1 MFGLGWPESG
11 LGDARIFPVYST
23 GGYAWR
29 AEIYVNFLCILRVAM
44 LGEAKY
50 TAISCILRVAMLGEP
65 ASPGLLT
72 VVVPCAHIHTC
83 MCVCVYMC
91 TAFCVLRSAF
101 YSAGELPPARAGE
114 LPPALRPPC
123 GQQFPVF

>member
-29 AEIYVNFLCILRVAM
+29 AERYVNFLCILRVAM

-72 VVVPCAHIHTC
+72 VVVPGPRPKVV
-83 MCVCVYMC
+83 MPQ
-91 TAFCVLRSAF
+91 RSKGVPLEATK
-101 YSAGELPPARAGE
+101 SCLSK
-114 LPPALRPPC
+114 
-123 GQQFPVF
+123 

>member
-11 LGDARIFPVYST
+11 LGDARIFLVYST

-50 TAISCILRVAMLGEP
+50 TAISCILRVAMLGD
-65 ASPGLLT
+65 SPGYDSFRSSIVLALAIYYSFDSSIVPTLAMYDSFHSSIVLT
-72 VVVPCAHIHTC
+72 LAIYDGFGSSIVPTLAK
-83 MCVCVYMC
+83 
-91 TAFCVLRSAF
+91 
-101 YSAGELPPARAGE
+101 
-114 LPPALRPPC
+114 
-123 GQQFPVF
+123 